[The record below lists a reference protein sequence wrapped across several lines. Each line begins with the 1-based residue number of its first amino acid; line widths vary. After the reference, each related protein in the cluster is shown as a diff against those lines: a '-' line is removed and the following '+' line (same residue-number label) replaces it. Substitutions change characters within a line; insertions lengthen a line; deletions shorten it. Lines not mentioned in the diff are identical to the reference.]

1 MAYGAS
7 NIAEGKQ
14 DIYYASIGDLN
25 SVAINPIRDT
35 VFMGNQ
41 GAYDLWGTLN
51 MAVAGLCIPVS
62 QSVNGVVGASKS
74 VIAKTAAIRIG
85 KEVAINVGI
94 DFASSKVTS
103 FAAQQ
108 FNLNK
113 TESTL
118 LNLGLSFGLDKSV
131 DSAKSK
137 ILGEASFA
145 EGMSYDDAKRY
156 NDYWKQVESGNNT
169 GYPGLSDVD
178 VKLWKFADNKLNN
191 HIALNKVDFNE
202 VVKLRMEA
210 LELENSLRVVDNG
223 AAKAIER
230 AIANGTPK
238 TWKEFLAV
246 NSERSVEEVSSSYIK
261 LIEGQSPWPENFV
274 PQQKILKP
282 GDTFQMALDSTQ
294 PVTSP
299 GGFATFDNIT
309 NVDYVRNNLAVKSD
323 WKVDC
328 SKVVTY
334 RVKQGVELPVLEGPV
349 GPQIDINAGKY
360 LPGGGS
366 QIQMLLDRSV
376 NKMDYLEV
384 ISIRSIN

>member
-1 MAYGAS
+1 
-7 NIAEGKQ
+7 
-14 DIYYASIGDLN
+14 YYASIGDLN

-169 GYPGLSDVD
+169 GYPGLTDTD
-178 VKLWKFADNKLNN
+178 IKLWKFADNKLNQN
-191 HIALNKVDFNE
+191 IALNKVNSNE
-202 VVKLRMEA
+202 VVKLRIKA

-223 AAKAIER
+223 VSKVDKLKLSSWKYAPDEELYLKYKKVFDNPKYFDQATGDKRWPGQYGDPNIDGFF
-230 AIANGTPK
+230 NGLY
-238 TWKEFLAV
+238 EDV
-246 NSERSVEEVSSSYIK
+246 M
-261 LIEGQSPWPENFV
+261 
-274 PQQKILKP
+274 LKP
-282 GDTFQMALDSTQ
+282 GSKIDRYGGNNGTFFAEEGITIPQRAMAADSDFSTYNIYEIKREIPMRQ
-294 PVTSP
+294 EEIAPW
-299 GGFATFDNIT
+299 FDE
-309 NVDYVRNNLAVKSD
+309 V
-323 WKVDC
+323 
-328 SKVVTY
+328 
-334 RVKQGVELPVLEGPV
+334 
-349 GPQIDINAGKY
+349 
-360 LPGGGS
+360 GGGIQY
-366 QIQMLLDRSV
+366 QINPEFV
-376 NKMDYLEV
+376 K
-384 ISIRSIN
+384 IIRSKLMPGESLIDGLIRLGYLKRL